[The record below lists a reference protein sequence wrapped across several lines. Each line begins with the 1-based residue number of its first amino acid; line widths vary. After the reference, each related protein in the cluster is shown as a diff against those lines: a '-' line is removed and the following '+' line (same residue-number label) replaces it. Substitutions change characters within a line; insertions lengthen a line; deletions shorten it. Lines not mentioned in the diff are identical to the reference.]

1 VATSNAETEWEP
13 HLLSQDAFIREV
25 QSFAFW
31 FEAVEGYLGDRPYGR
46 DPDLP
51 DADFTETERDQLIT
65 VLCNYCVGEEAAL
78 EASSGLVRLAPNNS
92 ARIFMATQVADEA
105 RHVEVFLRRL
115 ADLGVTDPEAAVRD
129 RANPELLAF
138 KRRLLEF
145 VDEGEWDAAVFAQN
159 VLLETLEDTV
169 FRFHLAGAD
178 PVTGQ
183 VLEGVVAD
191 ERRHLGFGENNLGR
205 RLVDDPRH
213 RQRLGEVQ
221 AELDPLVLR
230 CFEATY
236 RDLGLDVDQKPDL
249 GRTYL
254 EAVERLGLTS

>member
-1 VATSNAETEWEP
+1 
-13 HLLSQDAFIREV
+13 
-25 QSFAFW
+25 
-31 FEAVEGYLGDRPYGR
+31 
-46 DPDLP
+46 
-51 DADFTETERDQLIT
+51 
-65 VLCNYCVGEEAAL
+65 
-78 EASSGLVRLAPNNS
+78 
-92 ARIFMATQVADEA
+92 
-105 RHVEVFLRRL
+105 
-115 ADLGVTDPEAAVRD
+115 
-129 RANPELLAF
+129 
-138 KRRLLEF
+138 
-145 VDEGEWDAAVFAQN
+145 
-159 VLLETLEDTV
+159 LLETLEDTV